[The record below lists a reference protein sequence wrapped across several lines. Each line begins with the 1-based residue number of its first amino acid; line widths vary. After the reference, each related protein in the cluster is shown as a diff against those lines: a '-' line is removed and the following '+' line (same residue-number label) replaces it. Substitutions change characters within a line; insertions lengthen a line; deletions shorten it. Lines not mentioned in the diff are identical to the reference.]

1 MCVEGLA
8 ECLYTAG
15 TQYKLI
21 LSPYMSSIRLSA
33 EKNAKDE
40 EFGAWVNR
48 KTGQESEIGA
58 VKECSELGGESS
70 GSKVASQRA

>member
-33 EKNAKDE
+33 EKNAEDE

-48 KTGQESEIGA
+48 KTQD
-58 VKECSELGGESS
+58 K
-70 GSKVASQRA
+70 KVR